1 MTSLFFACARG
12 RIGIARA
19 LVAQPGV
26 SVSARNQHGSTPL
39 QMAAAHGQ
47 LEIVR
52 WLVQDCNA
60 DVNSYVPL
68 SMDSPLHAAAKH
80 DHLDCVIWL
89 VEKAAA
95 RIQPDT
101 SAGDWPAGNNVIAH
115 AAREGHLRVVRW
127 LLTHCQFRSDSLEVA
142 LAKACG
148 GGHFSVVRL
157 LVEQGN
163 VRISEVLL
171 LPITMNIT
179 SNCQRPPPL
188 VHLAACVLLM
198 FVPPQVSV
206 NAVSHSKSVA
216 LYACAR
222 DRPAILQY
230 LVEKGLNLEAL
241 VPHSALHEVMCIICK
256 QYLVRSVYSLR
267 QTRC

>member
-148 GGHFSVVRL
+148 GGHLSVVRL

-163 VRISEVLL
+163 VRISEVFL

-188 VHLAACVLLM
+188 VHLAACCLCLCRCRSRLTPSRTPRVWPCM
-198 FVPPQVSV
+198 
-206 NAVSHSKSVA
+206 
-216 LYACAR
+216 
-222 DRPAILQY
+222 PAQGI
-230 LVEKGLNLEAL
+230 G
-241 VPHSALHEVMCIICK
+241 
-256 QYLVRSVYSLR
+256 R
-267 QTRC
+267 QFCSI